1 MTRTCTTMAL
11 LFVGCCLNSFAQ
23 AEDGAFSRTTI
34 DLGVVVSDVEKSMA
48 FYKDALGFEHAGSF
62 KVPAPFASEVGL
74 TEQQPFE
81 VQIMVLGKGENAT
94 KLKLMEFPNVKSKK
108 VDHKTIHTSLGY
120 SYLTIFVT
128 DLNASLERAK
138 KAGVSPI
145 AQGPVDIPEN
155 IAPGISLAIV
165 RDPDG
170 NLIELVGP
178 RK

>member
-1 MTRTCTTMAL
+1 MFLASLFL
-11 LFVGCCLNSFAQ
+11 LTFAQ
-23 AEDGAFSRTTI
+23 ADDAKQQEESAFSSTTI
-34 DLGVVVSDVEKSMA
+34 DLGVVVSDLEKSMA
-48 FYKDALGFEHAGSF
+48 FYQEALGFEHAGSF
-62 KVPAPFASEVGL
+62 SVPGPFAGKVGL
-74 TEQQPFE
+74 TEDHPFE
-81 VQIMVLGKGENAT
+81 VQVMVLGEGEKAT
-94 KLKLMEFPNVKSKK
+94 KLKLMEFPKVKSKK

-128 DLNASLERAK
+128 DLDASLARAK
-138 KAGVSPI
+138 KAGVKPI